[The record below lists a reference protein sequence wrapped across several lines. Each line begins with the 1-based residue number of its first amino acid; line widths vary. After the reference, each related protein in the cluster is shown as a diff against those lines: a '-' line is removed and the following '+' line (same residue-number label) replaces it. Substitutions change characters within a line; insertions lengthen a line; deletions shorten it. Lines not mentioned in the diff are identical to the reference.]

1 MTREIS
7 VRTPADSRRTP
18 WKNGRGVTEEL
29 AIWPRGSSL
38 DRMDFD
44 WRISKSRVEED
55 GAFSAFPGFER
66 TLVVTEG
73 GGLVLSHGED
83 APRSGLRPR
92 EPYRFDGAWM
102 THAQLVAGPI
112 ADFNVIARRSA
123 VHVNVQVT
131 RLGSRR
137 ARDEVGPDH
146 AFVHVLSGA
155 VTVRVPREES
165 PFELQSGDS
174 LWAEDLGVFE
184 EFECAG
190 TGPETCLILVRIE
203 KPR

>member
-1 MTREIS
+1 MTRVIS

-29 AIWPRGSSL
+29 AIWPPGSSL
-38 DRMDFD
+38 ERMDFD

-55 GAFSAFPGFER
+55 GEFSPFPGFER

-73 GGLVLSHGED
+73 SGIVLSHGED

-92 EPYRFDGAWM
+92 EPYRFDGAW
-102 THAQLVAGPI
+102 TTRGQLVAGPI
-112 ADFNVIARRSA
+112 ADFNVIARKGAARID
-123 VHVNVQVT
+123 VQVT

-137 ARDEVGPDH
+137 AREEVGPGH
-146 AFVHVLSGA
+146 ALVHVLSGG

-165 PFELQSGDS
+165 PFGLQGGDS
-174 LWAEDLGVFE
+174 LWAEDLGVAL

-203 KPR
+203 TRR